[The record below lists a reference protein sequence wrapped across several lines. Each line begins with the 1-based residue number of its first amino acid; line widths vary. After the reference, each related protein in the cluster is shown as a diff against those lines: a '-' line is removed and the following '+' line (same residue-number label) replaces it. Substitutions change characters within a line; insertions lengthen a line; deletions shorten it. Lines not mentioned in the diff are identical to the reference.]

1 MNPSK
6 AFTTGSILIGVLAV
20 STASI
25 FIRFAQIEA
34 PALAI
39 AAFRMTLAALFL
51 MPVVFMRYRLEI
63 GKLGWGILWKV
74 ILSGFFL
81 AIHFASWITSLQYTS
96 VASSVVLVTTTPLW
110 VAILSTI
117 FLKEKLSRFVVIGL
131 AVALTGS
138 ILVGLSSEI
147 PLLLTDKINLA
158 GIFANNERSMFGNLL
173 ALVGALTAA
182 GYMLI
187 GRIIRPQLSL
197 PVYTFMVYGV
207 SAIFILIAVAATG
220 TPLSGYSSPIYL

>member
-1 MNPSK
+1 MDY
-6 AFTTGSILIGVLAV
+6 IV
-20 STASI
+20 
-25 FIRFAQIEA
+25 
-34 PALAI
+34 
-39 AAFRMTLAALFL
+39 
-51 MPVVFMRYRLEI
+51 
-63 GKLGWGILWKV
+63 
-74 ILSGFFL
+74 
-81 AIHFASWITSLQYTS
+81 AIHQCSKFCCTGNNHTIM
-96 VASSVVLVTTTPLW
+96 

-158 GIFANNERSMFGNLL
+158 GNFANNERSMFGNLL

-197 PVYTFMVYGV
+197 PVYTFMCMAFPHFHFDCSGSY
-207 SAIFILIAVAATG
+207 G
-220 TPLSGYSSPIYL
+220 TPLRGYSSPIYLWLVY